1 VISTVTTSTIG
12 AVAAVTSAATLS
24 MMAVV
29 ALLLLL
35 VQKEIAS
42 SADDPRLVALAKVLD
57 IALVPVLL
65 AFLFIAAVRVAEV
78 LN

>member
-1 VISTVTTSTIG
+1 MISTVTTSTIG
-12 AVAAVTSAATLS
+12 ALAATSAATLS

-29 ALLLLL
+29 ALMLLL

-42 SADDPRLVALAKVLD
+42 SADEPRLVALAKVLD
-57 IALVPVLL
+57 IALVPLL
-65 AFLFIAAVRVAEV
+65 LTFLFIAAVRVAEV